1 MRVCLFV
8 SELAVPAALGVGPQ
22 LDQSAR
28 MSVLDWTILIMT
40 DDDEDECIL
49 ERKRKT
55 LNVE

>member
-8 SELAVPAALGVGPQ
+8 SELAVPAELGVGPQ